1 MPPNETP
8 KACLD
13 ICGFF
18 RNTRHVYLIYL
29 FYFIFALYAS
39 ELLRLFL
46 HICVN
51 VLFYCL
57 VVHFRVRPILH
68 SLLLQ
73 NCPVEFQT
81 VLQMRIQCNQ
91 KYKKKKKNTSPPFP
105 TLSRSQTHIRAPTK
119 KNLITLPVRD
129 GTVES
134 CQNEYSHKK
143 IFVR

>member
-91 KYKKKKKNTSPPFP
+91 KYKKKKKHVSTISHSFSLTNTH
-105 TLSRSQTHIRAPTK
+105 TRT
-119 KNLITLPVRD
+119 
-129 GTVES
+129 
-134 CQNEYSHKK
+134 HKK
-143 IFVR
+143 KFDYFTSQGWNSRVVPK